1 MQTPNI
7 LLIMEEHGQS
17 RCTGICSPLL
27 FVSSVPWFSDLS
39 SFQRHTPHE
48 HDVHMRR
55 TDPEETA
62 FF

>member
-7 LLIMEEHGQS
+7 LHIMEERGQP
-17 RCTGICSPLL
+17 RCIGICFPLL
-27 FVSSVPWFSDLS
+27 FFSSVLCFSGLS
-39 SFQRHTPHE
+39 SFQRHTSHE
-48 HDVHMRR
+48 HNVHMRK